1 MNIDPLADIPPPR
14 HAIESDDE
22 DEDEG
27 IFQAPSSDLKR
38 NVKVEITFKAEKD
51 GQDLENHM
59 PLIVASGQAGNVLAR
74 LLSRSPICSRVYV
87 NSIEV
92 FLFYFFSTYLWL
104 TTN

>member
-1 MNIDPLADIPPPR
+1 MNLDPLADAAPPR

-27 IFQAPSSDLKR
+27 NFQRPRTPSSKR
-38 NVKVEITFKAEKD
+38 NAEVEITFKAEKD
-51 GQDLENHM
+51 GQDLGNHM

-74 LLSRSPICSRVYV
+74 ILGRQPICSRVYV

-92 FLFYFFSTYLWL
+92 FFVFFFSAYGL
-104 TTN
+104 